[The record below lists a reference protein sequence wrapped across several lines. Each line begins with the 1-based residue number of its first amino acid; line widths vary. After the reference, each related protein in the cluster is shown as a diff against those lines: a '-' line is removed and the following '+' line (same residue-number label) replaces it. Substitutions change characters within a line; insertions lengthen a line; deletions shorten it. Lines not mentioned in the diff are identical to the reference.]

1 MSRKPFLKSNLCRV
15 LTFFFVF
22 LLLISAS
29 AVLFIRSLRFYA
41 VPILRA
47 LYIGISIV
55 WAVASIWWVIVR
67 FDFVKYWRGMVD
79 DFWDSQED
87 FERELYI
94 KYRELMDTYPIAIAE
109 YESHCWRQSPRPT
122 NPEMMEQALAI
133 SVDEWKEREEK
144 AKARLAEKLKK

>member
-15 LTFFFVF
+15 LTFLFVF